1 MTVLKAAHT
10 IAELSG
16 VDDGKT
22 LLPRGLARVS
32 ESRAP
37 AVAKKSTTKKKA
49 RPVSRRKVTKTT
61 AKKPRTSKKVAP
73 SIAKRSAGKSSGQ
86 KTATMKAKADR
97 PGAKPTAK
105 KAPSPRTTKKT
116 AAGKKPRTARVKTA
130 GRGRS
135 TAKPFTATPDA
146 EGYVIING
154 RRIRMISRTET
165 PAANKKPSND
175 NTVAADSVAEI
186 PSTKPIKTKMPKK
199 DLSHFRTQ
207 LLLKRAELVGDLSA
221 MESQALRAG
230 GGNPSHMPIHMADVG
245 TDTYDQDFMLG
256 LAEAERHRLR
266 EIDEALQRIDD
277 RTYGICQMT
286 SKPIPKARLN
296 AKPWAKYSIEAA
308 REIERGLS
316 E

>member
-1 MTVLKAAHT
+1 MLKAAHT
-10 IAELSG
+10 IADLSG

-22 LLPRGLARVS
+22 LLPRGFARVGK
-32 ESRAP
+32 SRAP

-49 RPVSRRKVTKTT
+49 RPVSRPKVTKTT

-73 SIAKRSAGKSSGQ
+73 SAAKRSASKVSGRQ
-86 KTATMKAKADR
+86 TAAMKAKADR
-97 PGAKPTAK
+97 PGTKPTAK
-105 KAPSPRTTKKT
+105 KASSRRTTKKT
-116 AAGKKPRTARVKTA
+116 TAGKKPRTAKVKTA
-130 GRGRS
+130 GRS
-135 TAKPFTATPDA
+135 TAKPFLATPDA

-154 RRIRMISRTET
+154 RRIRMISKTET
-165 PAANKKPSND
+165 PAANKKPSKE
-175 NTVAADSVAEI
+175 NTVAADVVVEN
-186 PSTKPIKTKMPKK
+186 PSTKPIKTKLSKK

-207 LLLKRAELVGDLSA
+207 LLLKRAELVGDLST
-221 MESQALRAG
+221 MEAQALRAS

-277 RTYGICQMT
+277 RTYGVCQIT
-286 SKPIPKARLN
+286 FKPIPKARLN

>member
-1 MTVLKAAHT
+1 MPAHT

-16 VDDGKT
+16 ADNGKT
-22 LLPRGLARVS
+22 LLPRGFARVV

-61 AKKPRTSKKVAP
+61 PKKPRTSKKVAP
-73 SIAKRSAGKSSGQ
+73 SAAKRSAGKASGRQ
-86 KTATMKAKADR
+86 TAAMKAKADR

-105 KAPSPRTTKKT
+105 KASSRRTTKKT
-116 AAGKKPRTARVKTA
+116 TAGKKPRTAKVKTA
-130 GRGRS
+130 GRS
-135 TAKPFTATPDA
+135 TAKPFLATPDA

-154 RRIRMISRTET
+154 RRIRMISKTET
-165 PAANKKPSND
+165 PAANKKPSKE
-175 NTVAADSVAEI
+175 NTVAADVVVEN
-186 PSTKPIKTKMPKK
+186 PSTKPIKTKLSKK

-207 LLLKRAELVGDLSA
+207 LLLKRAELVGDLST
-221 MESQALRAG
+221 MEAQALRAG

-277 RTYGICQMT
+277 RTYGVCQMT

>member
-1 MTVLKAAHT
+1 MPAHT

-16 VDDGKT
+16 ADNGKT
-22 LLPRGLARVS
+22 LLPRGFARVGK
-32 ESRAP
+32 SRAP

-73 SIAKRSAGKSSGQ
+73 SIAKRSAGKTSGQ
-86 KTATMKAKADR
+86 KTAAMKAKADR
-97 PGAKPTAK
+97 SGAKPTAK
-105 KAPSPRTTKKT
+105 KAPSRRTTKKT
-116 AAGKKPRTARVKTA
+116 VAGKKPRTAKVKTA
-130 GRGRS
+130 GRS
-135 TAKPFTATPDA
+135 TAKPFLATPDA

-154 RRIRMISRTET
+154 RRVRMISRTEA
-165 PAANKKPSND
+165 PAANKKPSNK
-175 NTVAADSVAEI
+175 NTVAADVVVEI
-186 PSTKPIKTKMPKK
+186 PSTKPIKTKLPKK
-199 DLSHFRTQ
+199 DLAHFRTQ
-207 LLLKRAELVGDLSA
+207 LLLKRAELVGDLST
-221 MESQALRAG
+221 MEAQALRAG

-277 RTYGICQMT
+277 RTYGVCQMT